1 MTTFRSSAPSA
12 QGPHRERAH
21 ARGQIYREDVTDV
34 LNRAILIG
42 RLAVDPRL
50 SYTQNGVAVTT
61 FRIAVDRPFT
71 NQQGERETDFF
82 TVVTWRKLAEVCAHN
97 LNKGRLVAVEGRL
110 QTRSYQAQDG
120 STRWV
125 TEVVADNVR
134 FLDWPKDGQSSQG
147 EADGGDDWGDEDSVP
162 F

>member
-1 MTTFRSSAPSA
+1 M
-12 QGPHRERAH
+12 
-21 ARGQIYREDVTDV
+21 
-34 LNRAILIG
+34 LNRVVLIG
-42 RLAVDPRL
+42 RLTADPRL
-50 SYTQNGVAVTT
+50 SYTQNGVPVTT
-61 FRIAVDRPFT
+61 FRIAVDRPFI

-82 TVVTWRKLAEVCAHN
+82 PVITWRKLAEVCAHN

-110 QTRSYQAQDG
+110 QTRSYQAQNG

-134 FLDWPKDGQSSQG
+134 FLDWPKEQKQAAAADEGGYEWG
-147 EADGGDDWGDEDSVP
+147 EEDSVP

>member
-1 MTTFRSSAPSA
+1 KTARLSYNT
-12 QGPHRERAH
+12 GGHRMNL
-21 ARGQIYREDVTDV
+21 VV
-34 LNRAILIG
+34 LIG
-42 RLAVDPRL
+42 RLTDDPTLR
-50 SYTQNGVAVTT
+50 YTQSGVAVTT
-61 FRIAVDRPFT
+61 FRIAVDRPFK

-82 TVVTWRKLAEVCAHN
+82 PIVTWRKLAESCAHH

-110 QTRSYQAQDG
+110 QTRSYQGQDG
-120 STRWV
+120 GKRWV

-134 FLDWPKDGQSSQG
+134 FLDWPKDEQGSQG

>member
-1 MTTFRSSAPSA
+1 M
-12 QGPHRERAH
+12 
-21 ARGQIYREDVTDV
+21 

-42 RLAVDPRL
+42 RVAVDPRL

-61 FRIAVDRPFT
+61 FRVAVDRPFT

-82 TVVTWRKLAEVCAHN
+82 PIVTWRRLAETCAHN

-110 QTRSYQAQDG
+110 HTRSYQAQDG

-125 TEVVADNVR
+125 TEVVAENVR
-134 FLDWPKDGQSSQG
+134 FLDWPKGGQGRRG
-147 EADGGDDWGDEDSVP
+147 EMQEDDLP

>member
-1 MTTFRSSAPSA
+1 M
-12 QGPHRERAH
+12 
-21 ARGQIYREDVTDV
+21 
-34 LNRAILIG
+34 LNRAILVG

-50 SYTQNGVAVTT
+50 SYTQSGVAVTT
-61 FRIAVDRPFT
+61 VRIAVDRPFK

-82 TVVTWRKLAEVCAHN
+82 PIVTWRQLAEVCAHN
-97 LNKGRLVAVEGRL
+97 LGKGRPVAVEGRL

-120 STRWV
+120 SKRWV

-134 FLDWPKDGQSSQG
+134 FLDWPKDGRP
-147 EADGGDDWGDEDSVP
+147 EATGAGDVMDDMQEDEVP

>member
-1 MTTFRSSAPSA
+1 M
-12 QGPHRERAH
+12 
-21 ARGQIYREDVTDV
+21 
-34 LNRAILIG
+34 LNRTILVG
-42 RLAVDPRL
+42 RLATDPELRYGTSGTAVCNFRLAVD
-50 SYTQNGVAVTT
+50 
-61 FRIAVDRPFT
+61 RPWAKD
-71 NQQGERETDFF
+71 NNEQKADFF
-82 TVVTWRKLAEVCAHN
+82 PIVTFRKLAETCAHN

-134 FLDWPKDGQSSQG
+134 FLDWPKEQQAAA
-147 EADGGDDWGDEDSVP
+147 ADEGGDEWGEEDSVP

>member
-1 MTTFRSSAPSA
+1 VGRTANQPELRYTT
-12 QGPHRERAH
+12 Q
-21 ARGQIYREDVTDV
+21 
-34 LNRAILIG
+34 
-42 RLAVDPRL
+42 
-50 SYTQNGVAVTT
+50 GVAVCT
-61 FRIAVDRPFT
+61 FRIAVDRPFK

-82 TVVTWRKLAEVCAHN
+82 PVVTWRKLAETCAHN

-110 QTRSYQAQDG
+110 QNRSYIAQDG

-134 FLDWPKDGQSSQG
+134 FLDWSREQQQG
-147 EADGGDDWGDEDSVP
+147 EASADGDGFGDELEEDSVP

>member
-1 MTTFRSSAPSA
+1 
-12 QGPHRERAH
+12 
-21 ARGQIYREDVTDV
+21 V

-42 RLAVDPRL
+42 RVAVDPRL

-61 FRIAVDRPFT
+61 FRVAVDRPFT

-82 TVVTWRKLAEVCAHN
+82 PIVTWRRLAETCAHN

-110 QTRSYQAQDG
+110 HTRSYQAQDG

-125 TEVVADNVR
+125 TEVVAENVR
-134 FLDWPKDGQSSQG
+134 FLDWPKGGQGSQG
-147 EADGGDDWGDEDSVP
+147 EAAVDDGAGYDDGEMQEDDLP

>member
-1 MTTFRSSAPSA
+1 
-12 QGPHRERAH
+12 
-21 ARGQIYREDVTDV
+21 V

-42 RLAVDPRL
+42 RLTADPDLR
-50 SYTQNGVAVTT
+50 YTPQGVAVTT
-61 FRIAVDRPFT
+61 FRIAVDRPFA

-82 TVVTWRKLAEVCAHN
+82 PIVTWRKLAEVCAHN

-110 QTRSYQAQDG
+110 QNRSYTAQNG
-120 STRWV
+120 SRRWV

-134 FLDWPKDGQSSQG
+134 FLDWPKEQQAAAAD
-147 EADGGDDWGDEDSVP
+147 DGGEFGDEWGEGEDEVP

>member
-1 MTTFRSSAPSA
+1 M
-12 QGPHRERAH
+12 
-21 ARGQIYREDVTDV
+21 TDV
-34 LNRAILIG
+34 LNRVVLIG

-82 TVVTWRKLAEVCAHN
+82 PIVTWRKLAETCAHN
-97 LNKGRLVAVEGRL
+97 LSKGRLVAVEGRL
-110 QTRSYQAQDG
+110 QTRSYTAQDG

-125 TEVVADNVR
+125 TEVVAENVQ
-134 FLDWPKDGQSSQG
+134 FLDRPKKQ
-147 EADGGDDWGDEDSVP
+147 ADAADEGGHEWDEEDSVP